1 MIGCVLAC
9 VIGIFLLRQYLYQ
22 TNKNLVPLTAVL
34 NAIQIQILNQIYG
47 RVGLALT
54 EFENHKTETSFSNSL
69 IAKSFLFKFVN
80 SYNSLFY
87 IAFFKQNDA
96 AVGGCVMFKTQ
107 FPGTDEPQPDCL
119 KELTLQLGIIFGT
132 AIVVSNFVELFVP
145 WLKGKIQAKLNTDS
159 NATTD
164 KSRPELEYEL
174 APYESTFDD
183 FDELVIQFG
192 YVTLFVVAF
201 PLAPLVAL
209 LSNIVEMRVDGTK
222 LLLLT
227 RRPEPR
233 GAANIGT
240 WFDILQAVSFIA
252 VATNVAILAFSTH
265 IIKEWFPDAATRAY
279 FFLFVEHAILAI
291 KFSLMF
297 FVPDEPAEVREHV
310 LRQDFIVSVL
320 LQGVQDGEDPVIPTD
335 IDESYVESEHHDWD
349 WTTVS
354 DTLKPSGHEMVMQR
368 VAHSKDIA

>member
-1 MIGCVLAC
+1 
-9 VIGIFLLRQYLYQ
+9 
-22 TNKNLVPLTAVL
+22 
-34 NAIQIQILNQIYG
+34 
-47 RVGLALT
+47 LT
-54 EFENHKTETSFSNSL
+54 EFENHRTETSYSNSL

-80 SYNSLFY
+80 CYNSLFY
-87 IAFFKQNDA
+87 IAFFKQHDT
-96 AVGGCVMFKTQ
+96 AVGGCVMFTTV
-107 FPGTDEPQPDCL
+107 FPGSPIPQPDCL

-145 WLKGKIQAKLNTDS
+145 WLKGKIQAKMNTDEH
-159 NATTD
+159 AD
-164 KSRPELEYEL
+164 HGKSRPELEYEL

-209 LSNIVEMRVDGTK
+209 LSNILEMRVDGTK

-252 VATNVAILAFSTH
+252 VVTNIAIVSFSTH
-265 IIKEWFPDAATRAY
+265 IIIEWFPDPAPRAY
-279 FFLFVEHAILAI
+279 FFLLLEHAILAI
-291 KFSLMF
+291 KFALMY
-297 FVPDEPAEVREHV
+297 FVPDEPAEVQEHM
-310 LRQDFIVSVL
+310 LRQDFIVSIL

-335 IDESYVESEHHDWD
+335 VDESYVASEHHDWD

-354 DTLKPSGHEMVMQR
+354 DTLKTSGHEMVMQR
-368 VAHSKDIA
+368 RK